1 MLNQVSLFAEN
12 VEGGLFKITNI
23 LAKANINI
31 YTMLAN
37 DSAEF
42 GIVRLIVDK
51 PEVAIEALKEEGYQC
66 RQDKVIAVEM
76 NDTPGYLDGIL
87 AALHGANIDI
97 SYLYISFD
105 RETGKPVVV
114 FKTAEPETATFLI
127 GRGYKLIERF

>member
-12 VEGGLFKITNI
+12 VEGGLLKVTSI
-23 LAKANINI
+23 LAQANINI

-37 DSAEF
+37 DSAEY

-51 PEVAIEALKEEGYQC
+51 PEIAIAALKAEGYQC

-76 NDTPGYLDGIL
+76 SDTPGYLAGIL
-87 AALHGANIDI
+87 SALHGANIDI

-127 GRGYKLIERF
+127 GRGFKLIERF

>member
-12 VEGGLFKITNI
+12 IEGGLFKITSI
-23 LAKANINI
+23 LAQANINI

-37 DSAEF
+37 DSAEY
-42 GIVRLIVDK
+42 GIVRLVVDK
-51 PEVAIEALKEEGYQC
+51 PEVAIAALKAEGYQC

-87 AALHGANIDI
+87 AAMHGANIDI

-127 GRGYKLIERF
+127 GRGYKLIAQF